1 MATYLREASVTG
13 LYGDR
18 DLQVRIPA
26 TDSIAFIHGP
36 NGIGKSTLLRLL
48 LNLLTLNFASLARI
62 PFSAASVTVRMDDAD
77 PARDF
82 VVEVRRASDDWSLTV
97 TIDGVAWPVEVF
109 TAADERAFT
118 AYLEEFLPELVL
130 LPNGRWWD
138 ERTAAEFTL
147 REVLTV
153 VADRAPT
160 GAAPRLG
167 YDPALAEAMPAI
179 DVEYIGADRL
189 RNDLAPLLRRE
200 RDAFALSGETASG
213 AGYPGAGG
221 STAALF
227 RHRRALAQGI
237 ADARSEAATLARSLD
252 QTFPSR
258 LVADA
263 DPASALSD
271 AELATAFAALDAE
284 YQALARLGLVEAVGQ
299 SAPQLPA
306 AAPEWMR
313 MALSLWLADARA
325 KLDPLRALGIRIEL
339 FLRLARGKLAD
350 KEFQVDAADGFVI
363 RTASGH
369 DLSPSA
375 LSSGEQHQLLLLYRM
390 IFRDSGRRLFLIDEP
405 EISLHVGWQEEF
417 VADLLQIAAIND
429 SQFLLATHSPLI
441 IGDRYDLLVDVTG
454 ADSP

>member
-18 DLQVRIPA
+18 DLQVRIPPPTPSPSS
-26 TDSIAFIHGP
+26 TDPTASA
-36 NGIGKSTLLRLL
+36 KSTLLRLL

-77 PARDF
+77 PARDV
-82 VVEVRRASDDWSLTV
+82 VVEVHRARDDWSLTV
-97 TIDGVAWPVEVF
+97 AIDGVAWPVEVF

-138 ERTAAEFTL
+138 ERTSSEFTL

-200 RDAFALSGETASG
+200 RDAFALSGESASG

-221 STAALF
+221 STTALF

-306 AAPEWMR
+306 RPPSGCGWRCHSGWPMPGPSSTRCGRSACGSSSSSA
-313 MALSLWLADARA
+313 S
-325 KLDPLRALGIRIEL
+325 
-339 FLRLARGKLAD
+339 RGASS
-350 KEFQVDAADGFVI
+350 QT
-363 RTASGH
+363 RSSRSTPPTAS
-369 DLSPSA
+369 
-375 LSSGEQHQLLLLYRM
+375 SSGRPAATSC
-390 IFRDSGRRLFLIDEP
+390 RPRRFP
-405 EISLHVGWQEEF
+405 
-417 VADLLQIAAIND
+417 AA
-429 SQFLLATHSPLI
+429 SSTSCSSSTA
-441 IGDRYDLLVDVTG
+441 
-454 ADSP
+454 